1 MEMEKIEKE
10 VLRLTMDERW
20 RLVQRLLQS
29 LQEDTRK
36 EQLKDK
42 PSEVIDKRAYSP
54 WLQSLLGCISSD
66 GLHDKEAYVSHLE
79 EKYR

>member
-1 MEMEKIEKE
+1 MELEKIEKE

-29 LQEDTRK
+29 LQEDARK
-36 EQLKDK
+36 EKRQEK
-42 PSEVIDKRAYSP
+42 PSEAVDKRVYSP

-66 GLHDKEAYVSHLE
+66 SLSDKEAYVSHLE